1 MPCRVDDW
9 DDVPKA
15 TKRHGLAIEDFEA
28 VLCGI
33 LSEIEFHDE
42 LDYFLGAVDW
52 DEVGVSRKMVEAWWT
67 AHKKEDER
75 RRAKEAA
82 EKAKEEKRK
91 AALAKLTD
99 EDRKALGL

>member
-33 LSEIEFHDE
+33 FTLLEADKRLEIHLTDM
-42 LDYFLGAVDW
+42 DW
-52 DEVGVSRKMVEAWWT
+52 SEVGVSRKMVEAWWA

-82 EKAKEEKRK
+82 EKEKEEKRK
-91 AALAKLTD
+91 AALAKLTA

>member
-9 DDVPKA
+9 DDVPRA

-28 VLCGI
+28 VLCGM
-33 LSEIEFHDE
+33 LTVLEKEERLFS
-42 LDYFLGAVDW
+42 LDDIDW
-52 DEVGVSRKMVEAWWT
+52 DEVGVSRKMVEAWWE

-75 RRAKEAA
+75 RRAKELA
-82 EKAKEEKRK
+82 ERVKEERRK

-99 EDRKALGL
+99 EDRKILGL